1 MSEAYFSHAA
11 SHGRLPSSRSRQG
24 ARNEEVVEMASKAE
38 SLKLN
43 SLSVSRPSPDPRR
56 LMRAVAGW
64 FRRGQLGGYES
75 MELSRL
81 TGGKC

>member
-1 MSEAYFSHAA
+1 
-11 SHGRLPSSRSRQG
+11 
-24 ARNEEVVEMASKAE
+24 MASKAE

-64 FRRGQLGGYES
+64 FRQGQLGGYES

-81 TGGKC
+81 TGGRC